1 MQTTHDLYTVYMQQ
15 AEERPM
21 QQAPVPDKLRVL
33 ESAYAF
39 FQPVVLPPR
48 AVRPRMKDA
57 TTQTPT
63 INHTTT
69 QAGDLLSLLE
79 VAKMSSKATRDVLSS
94 VRSSKSFRSSV
105 DVLGGVLP
113 RAATYLT
120 AYISGRTPLS
130 PMKNLQPATLKMQRA
145 NKKQRIVGNA
155 PSTHSEALGIPVF
168 SFPVRLPRCV
178 G

>member
-21 QQAPVPDKLRVL
+21 QQAPVPDELRVL

-79 VAKMSSKATRDVLSS
+79 VAKMSSKLKPLAMFYQAFDQAKAFDQAWMYWEVCCPVL
-94 VRSSKSFRSSV
+94 
-105 DVLGGVLP
+105 LL
-113 RAATYLT
+113 
-120 AYISGRTPLS
+120 I
-130 PMKNLQPATLKMQRA
+130 
-145 NKKQRIVGNA
+145 
-155 PSTHSEALGIPVF
+155 
-168 SFPVRLPRCV
+168 
-178 G
+178 